1 VPEAP
6 SGNETT
12 SALSFVWE
20 RQTEVEIQS
29 RREKE
34 IAKPIQ
40 KHEVRKIE
48 EPIKTSL
55 RFQEVQVQGRSKQ
68 ITTPLRVQGKKKVQ
82 VQVRPQQ
89 VTTPLCVKGQKKGR
103 INGLSDF

>member
-1 VPEAP
+1 MPRKAIDADDENESNNCNKP
-6 SGNETT
+6 SCPKHQAEMRRR
-12 SALSFVWE
+12 ARVWE

-40 KHEVRKIE
+40 KQEVRKIE

-68 ITTPLRVQGKKKVQ
+68 ITTPLRVQGKKK
-82 VQVRPQQ
+82 
-89 VTTPLCVKGQKKGR
+89 GR